1 MLSRDVTDDKT
12 MKNEI
17 FERRKARA
25 LALMAAKKIWPSNS
39 APPLHRLLWK
49 MNIHLPPP
57 SFTPFW
63 LNLVVFASMYT
74 LMMPLLLLLPSL
86 PGMSDDNYSLIPNL
100 IAGLFFGTTMALF
113 HAYRKKVHNLPVWEE
128 L

>member
-1 MLSRDVTDDKT
+1 
-12 MKNEI
+12 
-17 FERRKARA
+17 
-25 LALMAAKKIWPSNS
+25 MAVKEMWPSHS

-57 SFTPFW
+57 SFTRFW

-86 PGMSDDNYSLIPNL
+86 PGVSDDNYSLIPNL
-100 IAGLFFGTTMALF
+100 IAGLFFGTAMALF
-113 HAYRKKVHNLPVWEE
+113 HAYRKKVHNLPAWEQ

>member
-1 MLSRDVTDDKT
+1 MDDKT

-17 FERRKARA
+17 FERRRARA
-25 LALMAAKKIWPSNS
+25 LALMAAKEMGRIHS

-49 MNIHLPPP
+49 MNIHIPPP

-63 LNLVVFASMYT
+63 LNLVVSGSMYT

-100 IAGLFFGTTMALF
+100 IAGFFFGLTIAIFYET
-113 HAYRKKVHNLPVWEE
+113 RKKVHNLPMWEQ

>member
-1 MLSRDVTDDKT
+1 MDDKT

-25 LALMAAKKIWPSNS
+25 LALMAAKEMWRSHS

-63 LNLVVFASMYT
+63 LNLVVFGSMYT

-86 PGMSDDNYSLIPNL
+86 PGVSDDNYSLIPNL
-100 IAGLFFGTTMALF
+100 IAGFFFGLTMTIF
-113 HAYRKKVHNLPVWEE
+113 YETRKKVHNLPMWEQ